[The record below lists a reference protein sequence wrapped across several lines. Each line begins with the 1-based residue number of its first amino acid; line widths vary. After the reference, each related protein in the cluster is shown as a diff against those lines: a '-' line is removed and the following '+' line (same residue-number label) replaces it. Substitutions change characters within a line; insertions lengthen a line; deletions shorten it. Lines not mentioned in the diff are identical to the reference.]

1 MRLITFKENKNIFHF
16 LSFLAL
22 LIYFY
27 YLGGIESILT
37 FENYQDLGLISDD
50 ELFLAEQILF
60 SFGKFDKIYLNFELA
75 QYGTEFFL
83 IKYFLLLINFVH
95 NLDEAEVIKILITF
109 HFILGFSTLFVFQ
122 KILKNLK
129 IKRKFFIYLILPL
142 VFILDKKFI
151 FNFFSLKPDLNVC
164 LFSISVSLYYLVKP
178 ISKRSILLSL
188 VFAALALSVKLWGL
202 FLLIP
207 IIYYYCVN
215 NINLENFFFDK
226 ELKIY
231 SFLTIFLLSC
241 IYIKNLFFLKNYFEL
256 SSFFLVFLI
265 ISYFFII
272 LLFLYIFKIIKKKI
286 NSFITR
292 NIFVTSLLFIFFV
305 LCFTVPLSINS
316 EIFLKSIKYFG
327 FDVTRYG
334 YSIYQELYFINFFK
348 SLFLFLKNRSFIDL
362 LPFLILIFSLNKISH
377 FCRILIFISAQ
388 ILVFYLI
395 YGRMNVAI
403 YIPFILIWLVAII
416 QLDFLIDIK
425 YSTNQKF
432 KLFFLFLAFL
442 FLNIQ
447 NLSYNYNIYHYPI
460 INYNTEKI
468 RIEKGILNLLKE
480 SSYKKNVNIFL
491 CQKKFNTDFLTEK
504 FKITYLDKYKGCSYN
519 KISKQVNEQSNNF
532 LILID
537 YQSRYFDL
545 NKFKKIDILNYDIFQ
560 NFVKKNKSIYVLQI
574 S

>member
-1 MRLITFKENKNIFHF
+1 MQLITFKENENIFHF

-27 YLGGIESILT
+27 YLGGIESTLT

-50 ELFLAEQILF
+50 ELYLAEQILF
-60 SFGKFDKIYLNFELA
+60 TFGKFDKTYLNSELA
-75 QYGTEFFL
+75 QYGSEFFF
-83 IKYFLLLINFVH
+83 IKYVLLLINFAY

-109 HFILGFSTLFVFQ
+109 HFILGFSTLFIFQ

-129 IKRKFFIYLILPL
+129 IKRKFLIYLILPL
-142 VFILDKKFI
+142 VFILDKNFL
-151 FNFFSLKPDLNVC
+151 FNLFSLKPDLNVC
-164 LFSISVSLYYLVKP
+164 LFSISVSLYCLLKP
-178 ISKRSILLSL
+178 TSKRNILLSL
-188 VFAALALSVKLWGL
+188 VFAALALSIKLWGL
-202 FLLIP
+202 FLFIP
-207 IIYYYCVN
+207 IIYYYHVN
-215 NINLENFFFDK
+215 NINLQNFFSNK

-231 SFLTIFLLSC
+231 SFLAIFIFSF

-256 SSFFLVFLI
+256 SLFFVIFLI

-272 LLFLYIFKIIKKKI
+272 LIFLYIFNIIKKKK
-286 NSFITR
+286 NSFIIR
-292 NIFVTSLLFIFFV
+292 NIFVTSLIFIFFV
-305 LCFTVPLSINS
+305 LCFTIPLSINS

-327 FDVTRYG
+327 FDVTHYG
-334 YSIYQELYFINFFK
+334 IGIYQELYFINFFK

-362 LPFLILIFSLNKISH
+362 LPFLILISSLNNISH
-377 FCRILIFISAQ
+377 FCRILIFISVQ
-388 ILVFYLI
+388 ILIFYLF

-403 YIPFILIWLVAII
+403 HIPFILIWLVAII
-416 QLDFLIDIK
+416 QLDFLIDKK

-447 NLSYNYNIYHYPI
+447 NLIYNYNLYHYPI

-468 RIEKGILNLLKE
+468 RIEKDILNLLKE
-480 SSYKKNVNIFL
+480 SSYKKNINIFV
-491 CQKKFNTDFLTEK
+491 CQKKFNTDFLIKK
-504 FKITYLDKYKGCSYN
+504 FKITYLDKHKGCSYK
-519 KISKQVNEQSNNF
+519 KISNQINEQSNNF

-537 YQSRYFDL
+537 YQLPYFDL
-545 NKFKKIDILNYDIFQ
+545 NKFKKTDILNYDIFQ
-560 NFVKKNKSIYVLQI
+560 NFAKKNKSIYVLQI